1 MLAGGF
7 TCATCMDFSGEEELV
22 LSKGMQET
30 SRDFLVFA
38 ENRRP
43 HLGYCSSKPHFRHAM
58 HSASLGTR
66 SLVLPEFSG
75 LARKTNTPLLKVKS
89 LSNSFFK
96 EQFWLFFRVYN
107 ESGDE
112 LSQLASSTRVLTVG
126 VCESQIETPE
136 TNTSQKV
143 SHTSH
148 KPSFQSLNV
157 TIGVRL
163 KVQKSQS
170 VTTQN

>member
-1 MLAGGF
+1 
-7 TCATCMDFSGEEELV
+7 MDFSGEEELV